1 SGSVSQRSGSV
12 SHCSGSVSQRWRPS
26 QRYGGRRSA
35 CVLRFRCSFDQFQRE
50 CGAPQSIL
58 WTRLEPTRESGSRSS
73 NDRMEVVMKYAVAI
87 ALAML
92 SAAALAKA
100 SQRTP
105 VVCLHGADESADQ
118 KTRRQQALQLTR
130 AI

>member
-1 SGSVSQRSGSV
+1 
-12 SHCSGSVSQRWRPS
+12 
-26 QRYGGRRSA
+26 
-35 CVLRFRCSFDQFQRE
+35 
-50 CGAPQSIL
+50 
-58 WTRLEPTRESGSRSS
+58 
-73 NDRMEVVMKYAVAI
+73 MKYAVAI

-130 AI
+130 AINTAEAMQSRSNGGKYPALADLSFSAGVPAGFEARLSTDGNAYAFSVKDTMDPCQFAFFSDQAGVIYNATPIQ